1 MPPKPKILLMGM
13 VNVVTENPCQARQ
26 RDRVRINELSKDY
39 DCFTLS
45 CQHVHDGAPNHI
57 VGNWNSSRT
66 MSDLEMLVRT
76 SKMPSCGRRHTIPT
90 ISETAVAAFDLII
103 WDYMWM
109 QEGYL
114 LFNEDFIAKVV
125 VPFAT
130 REIIVSGG
138 CIIMPWTRNL
148 KHIFDN
154 HRDKT
159 FDQLYNVSYISEDN
173 LHANPLW
180 HATER
185 VGSETIQTLGK
196 VLSRQVSA
204 HTLDGKFIIFTRC

>member
-1 MPPKPKILLMGM
+1 MPQKAKILLMGM

-39 DCFTLS
+39 HCFTLS
-45 CQHVHDGAPNHI
+45 CQDVHDGAPNHI

-76 SKMPSCGRRHTIPT
+76 SKMPSRGRRHTIPT
-90 ISETAVAAFDLII
+90 ISETAVTAFDLII

-109 QEGYL
+109 QTGYAM
-114 LFNEDFIAKVV
+114 FNDDFITKVV

-130 REIIVSGG
+130 RDIIVSGG
-138 CIIMPWTRNL
+138 CIIIPWTSNL

-154 HRDKT
+154 HRDQI
-159 FDQLYNVSYISEDN
+159 FDRLYDVSYISDDL
-173 LHANPLW
+173 LHAHPLW
-180 HATER
+180 SATER
-185 VGSETIQTLGK
+185 VGSEAIQTLGK

-204 HTLDGKFIIFTRC
+204 HTLNGKFIVFTRR